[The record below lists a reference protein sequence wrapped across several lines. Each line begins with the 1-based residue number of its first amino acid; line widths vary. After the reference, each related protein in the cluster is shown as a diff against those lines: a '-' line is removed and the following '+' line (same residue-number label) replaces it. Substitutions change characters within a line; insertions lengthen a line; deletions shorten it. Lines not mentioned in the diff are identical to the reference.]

1 MPLARAALAL
11 ALAAGAQ
18 AVLTSYLPAT
28 ARVFDFF
35 LIVAV
40 YYAMTTRQV
49 AGMFGGLACGL
60 IQDGLLAP
68 LIGLNAFA
76 KTLIAYLVG
85 SIGKRVEL
93 TQPIP
98 QFLILVGATL
108 LQILTFATLHLV
120 LGLTADLPSGG
131 DLLAGTVGNS
141 LMGTAIYAV
150 LRRRRRKRPS

>member
-1 MPLARAALAL
+1 MRLAKAALAL

-18 AVLTSYLPAT
+18 SVLTSYLPET

-49 AGMFGGLACGL
+49 AGMFAGLACGL

-85 SIGKRVEL
+85 GVGNRVEL

-98 QFLILVGATL
+98 QFLVLVGATL
-108 LQILTFATLHLV
+108 LQVLTFAALHLV
-120 LGLTADLPSGG
+120 LGLTADLPSGR
-131 DLLAGTVGNS
+131 DLLAETVGNG
-141 LMGTAIYAV
+141 LMGASIYVA
-150 LRRRRRKRPS
+150 LRRRRGKRPS